1 MIDWMAFLIV
11 FVTALASAATV
22 VTLFSLGIRFLAMP
36 APKVR
41 RADGSFEPDG
51 PSRDDED
58 DDVDDDE
65 EEELASGGGSRM
77 IRRRGGRGGRTGGGR
92 KRRLQVGR
100 REKSLTHT

>member
-11 FVTALASAATV
+11 FAAALGSASV
-22 VTLFSLGIRFLAMP
+22 VVALYSLGIRFLATP

-58 DDVDDDE
+58 DDVDD
-65 EEELASGGGSRM
+65 L
-77 IRRRGGRGGRTGGGR
+77 GRPRWATIAAYTCFA
-92 KRRLQVGR
+92 LSVLCVLVGIF
-100 REKSLTHT
+100 LIVPALHFW